1 MRVVLFGATGMV
13 GQGVLH
19 ECLAASDVEQVLAIG
34 RTSTNQTHP
43 KLQDLIQSDL
53 YNYSDIA
60 ETLAGFDACFFCLG
74 VSSVGMS
81 EEQYSRITY
90 DLTMAAAAVL
100 SQQNPSMTFVY
111 VSGTGTDSSENGN
124 SMWAKVK
131 GKTENAL
138 FRMPFTAA
146 YAFRPGF
153 IEAVHGE
160 TSKTKLYKWL
170 YPLLKV
176 SLPVLRA
183 LFPKWILT
191 TKQIGLAML
200 NSVRTG
206 YPKQVLEINDI
217 RILASAQNSMHES
230 PH

>member
-1 MRVVLFGATGMV
+1 MV

-19 ECLAASDVEQVLAIG
+19 ECLAAPDVEQVLVIG
-34 RTSTNQTHP
+34 RTSTNKTHP
-43 KLQDLIQSDL
+43 KFQELIRSDL

-90 DLTMAAAAVL
+90 DLTLAAATAL
-100 SQQNPSMTFVY
+100 SQKNQSMTFVY

-124 SMWAKVK
+124 SMWARIK

-138 FRMPFTAA
+138 FRMPFKAA

-160 TSKTKLYKWL
+160 TSKTKLYRWL

-176 SLPVLRA
+176 SLPVFKVI
-183 LFPKWILT
+183 FPKSILT

-206 YPKQVLEINDI
+206 YPKHVLEINDI
-217 RILASAQNSMHES
+217 RILANALDKCKEIKE
-230 PH
+230 

>member
-1 MRVVLFGATGMV
+1 MV

-34 RTSTNQTHP
+34 RTPTNLTHP
-43 KLQDLIQSDL
+43 KFQELIRSDL
-53 YNYSDIA
+53 SSYSDI
-60 ETLAGFDACFFCLG
+60 TDSLAGFDACFFCLG

-81 EEQYSRITY
+81 EQQYSGITY
-90 DLTMAAAAVL
+90 DLTLAAATAL
-100 SQQNPSMTFVY
+100 SKQNQSMTFVY
-111 VSGTGTDSSENGN
+111 VSGTGTDSSENGS
-124 SMWAKVK
+124 SMWARVK

-138 FRMPFTAA
+138 FRMPFPAV

-160 TSKTKLYKWL
+160 TSRTKLYRWL

-176 SLPVLRA
+176 LLPVFRI
-183 LFPKWILT
+183 LFPKSILT

-200 NSVRTG
+200 NSVRSG
-206 YPKQVLEINDI
+206 YPKQILEIHDI
-217 RILASAQNSMHES
+217 QILANAQNRIQE
-230 PH
+230 